1 MTKVTQLPVA
11 STITNNG
18 VFVIV
23 DNGRALQLPW
33 QTLKAGGLKGD
44 TGPAGPAGPKGD
56 TGTQGVVGPTGP
68 VSQLTSG
75 TAVVSLDANGVL
87 TLPVGTLGPVDGPG
101 AALISN
107 QDQGGYYSVIGVG
120 SGTNLL
126 SAFAGVVNFGQ
137 NGGGVPIFESS
148 DGQGN
153 TYNWAMNPDGTTT
166 FPNYRFPFANG
177 LAGQVLADDGS
188 GMLSWISPTGS
199 QGPKGDTGTQGLVG
213 PTGPAGATG
222 PTGDTGT
229 QGLVGPTGPAGATGT
244 QGVVGPTGPKGD
256 TGTYVLTTATTS
268 VLGGVKIDG
277 TSITINNGVISSTG
291 GGTSYNQN
299 LNTTSSV
306 TFNNLTVT
314 NTLTAATL
322 LIGQSGVGT
331 VQSGNDLALKAA
343 GNITTNAPFVLP
355 SYTMSTLSTIVSPV
369 VGSMVFVTD
378 ATGGAQPCYYAGTH
392 WYTVN
397 GRTQVA

>member
-1 MTKVTQLPVA
+1 MTKITQLPVA
-11 STITNNG
+11 TTISNNG

-23 DNGRALQLPW
+23 DNGTSKQLPW
-33 QTLKAGGLKGD
+33 QTLIAGGLKGN
-44 TGPAGPAGPKGD
+44 TGLQGPQGEQGAKGDKGD
-56 TGTQGVVGPTGP
+56 TGETGLQGP
-68 VSQLTSG
+68 
-75 TAVVSLDANGVL
+75 
-87 TLPVGTLGPVDGPG
+87 
-101 AALISN
+101 
-107 QDQGGYYSVIGVG
+107 
-120 SGTNLL
+120 
-126 SAFAGVVNFGQ
+126 AG
-137 NGGGVPIFESS
+137 
-148 DGQGN
+148 
-153 TYNWAMNPDGTTT
+153 
-166 FPNYRFPFANG
+166 
-177 LAGQVLADDGS
+177 
-188 GMLSWISPTGS
+188 
-199 QGPKGDTGTQGLVG
+199 GPKGDTGTQGLVG

-222 PTGDTGT
+222 SKGDTGT
-229 QGLVGPTGPAGATGT
+229 QGLVGPTGPKGDTGT

-256 TGTYVLTTATTS
+256 TSTYVLTTATTS

-291 GGTSYNQN
+291 GGTSYDQN
-299 LNTTSSV
+299 LNTTDSV
-306 TFNNLTVT
+306 TFNRLTVT

-343 GNITTNAPFVLP
+343 GNITANAPFVLP
-355 SYTMSTLSTIVSPV
+355 SYTTAALSTIVSPV

>member
-1 MTKVTQLPVA
+1 MTKITQLPVA
-11 STITNNG
+11 TTISNNG

-23 DNGRALQLPW
+23 DNGTSKQLPW
-33 QTLKAGGLKGD
+33 QTLIAGGLKGN
-44 TGPAGPAGPKGD
+44 TGLQGPQGEQGDKGDKGD
-56 TGTQGVVGPTGP
+56 TGETGLQGP
-68 VSQLTSG
+68 
-75 TAVVSLDANGVL
+75 
-87 TLPVGTLGPVDGPG
+87 
-101 AALISN
+101 
-107 QDQGGYYSVIGVG
+107 
-120 SGTNLL
+120 
-126 SAFAGVVNFGQ
+126 AG
-137 NGGGVPIFESS
+137 
-148 DGQGN
+148 
-153 TYNWAMNPDGTTT
+153 
-166 FPNYRFPFANG
+166 
-177 LAGQVLADDGS
+177 
-188 GMLSWISPTGS
+188 
-199 QGPKGDTGTQGLVG
+199 GPKGDTGTQGLVG

-306 TFNNLTVT
+306 TFNNLTVS

>member
-1 MTKVTQLPVA
+1 MTKITQLPVA
-11 STITNNG
+11 TTISNNG

-23 DNGRALQLPW
+23 DNGTSKQLPW
-33 QTLKAGGLKGD
+33 QTLIAGGLKGN
-44 TGPAGPAGPKGD
+44 TGLQGPQGEQGDKGDKGD
-56 TGTQGVVGPTGP
+56 TGETGL
-68 VSQLTSG
+68 Q
-75 TAVVSLDANGVL
+75 
-87 TLPVGTLGPVDGPG
+87 
-101 AALISN
+101 
-107 QDQGGYYSVIGVG
+107 
-120 SGTNLL
+120 
-126 SAFAGVVNFGQ
+126 
-137 NGGGVPIFESS
+137 
-148 DGQGN
+148 
-153 TYNWAMNPDGTTT
+153 
-166 FPNYRFPFANG
+166 
-177 LAGQVLADDGS
+177 
-188 GMLSWISPTGS
+188 
-199 QGPKGDTGTQGLVG
+199 
-213 PTGPAGATG
+213 GPAGG
-222 PTGDTGT
+222 PKGDTGT

-306 TFNNLTVT
+306 TFNNLTVS

>member
-1 MTKVTQLPVA
+1 MTKITQLPVA
-11 STITNNG
+11 TTISNNG

-23 DNGRALQLPW
+23 DNGTSKQLPW
-33 QTLKAGGLKGD
+33 QTLIAGGLKGNTGLQGPQGEQGDKGDKGD
-44 TGPAGPAGPKGD
+44 TGETGLQGPAGGPKGD
-56 TGTQGVVGPTGP
+56 TGTQGLVGPTGP
-68 VSQLTSG
+68 
-75 TAVVSLDANGVL
+75 A
-87 TLPVGTLGPVDGPG
+87 G
-101 AALISN
+101 A
-107 QDQGGYYSVIGVG
+107 
-120 SGTNLL
+120 T
-126 SAFAGVVNFGQ
+126 
-137 NGGGVPIFESS
+137 
-148 DGQGN
+148 
-153 TYNWAMNPDGTTT
+153 
-166 FPNYRFPFANG
+166 
-177 LAGQVLADDGS
+177 
-188 GMLSWISPTGS
+188 
-199 QGPKGDTGTQGLVG
+199 GPKGDTGTQGLVG

-306 TFNNLTVT
+306 TFNNLTVS

>member
-11 STITNNG
+11 TTITNAG
-18 VFVIV
+18 VFLIV
-23 DNGRALQLPW
+23 DNGKAQQLSW
-33 QTLKAGGLKGD
+33 QTLTAGGLKGN
-44 TGPAGPAGPKGD
+44 TGPQGIPGNVGAQGPIGPTGAPGTAGS
-56 TGTQGVVGPTGP
+56 TGTQGVAGP
-68 VSQLTSG
+68 
-75 TAVVSLDANGVL
+75 
-87 TLPVGTLGPVDGPG
+87 
-101 AALISN
+101 
-107 QDQGGYYSVIGVG
+107 QGI
-120 SGTNLL
+120 
-126 SAFAGVVNFGQ
+126 
-137 NGGGVPIFESS
+137 
-148 DGQGN
+148 
-153 TYNWAMNPDGTTT
+153 
-166 FPNYRFPFANG
+166 
-177 LAGQVLADDGS
+177 
-188 GMLSWISPTGS
+188 

-213 PTGPAGATG
+213 PTGPRGNTGTQGVAGPQGIQG
-222 PTGDTGT
+222 PKGDTGT
-229 QGLVGPTGPAGATGT
+229 H
-244 QGVVGPTGPKGD
+244 GVVGPTGPKGD

-299 LNTTSSV
+299 LNTTDTV
-306 TFNNLTVT
+306 TFKSLTVSS
-314 NTLTAATL
+314 TLTAATL

-369 VGSMVFVTD
+369 AGSMVFVTD